1 MGWKATLIKPY
12 AHFTSARIKRWALN
26 PLPTQANVLENLLE
40 KGRQTAFGKDHK
52 LEQVRTHQELT
63 QAVPL
68 RDYEELVPY
77 IDRIKQGEQ
86 SVLWPGRPQ
95 YFAKT
100 SGTTSGVK
108 YIPITKDS
116 APNHV
121 GSAVQ
126 SVLLYMAE
134 TGNSKPIDHR
144 MLFLSGSP
152 ELERMGDILTGRLS
166 GIVNHHIPL
175 YLQRNR
181 VPSYKTNIIEDWEQ
195 KVDAIVAETL
205 KMSMGLISGIPPW
218 VQMYFDRIQE
228 RTGKKVMEVFPNF
241 NLLVYGGVNF
251 EPYAKRMWESIGRKV
266 DTIETYPASEGFL
279 AYQDSQQAEGM
290 LLLLNSG
297 IYFEFVPV
305 TELDSASPSRLSLAE
320 VKTGVNYAI
329 VLYSNAGLWGYVLG
343 DTVKFTSTLPYR
355 IVVTGRTKHYISAF
369 GEHVISEEVDRALAN
384 TMKYHPEVK
393 VAEYSVAPQ
402 VSPAEGLP
410 HHEWFIEFSQMP
422 ANMPAFERRLDEQM
436 RRCNTYYDDLV
447 KGAVLEPLR
456 IRALRQG
463 AFIDYMRS
471 LGKLGGQNK
480 VPRLSNTRVL
490 ANELEQ
496 YA

>member
-1 MGWKATLIKPY
+1 
-12 AHFTSARIKRWALN
+12 
-26 PLPTQANVLENLLE
+26 
-40 KGRQTAFGKDHK
+40 
-52 LEQVRTHQELT
+52 
-63 QAVPL
+63 
-68 RDYEELVPY
+68 
-77 IDRIKQGEQ
+77 
-86 SVLWPGRPQ
+86 
-95 YFAKT
+95 
-100 SGTTSGVK
+100 
-108 YIPITKDS
+108 
-116 APNHV
+116 
-121 GSAVQ
+121 
-126 SVLLYMAE
+126 
-134 TGNSKPIDHR
+134 
-144 MLFLSGSP
+144 
-152 ELERMGDILTGRLS
+152 
-166 GIVNHHIPL
+166 
-175 YLQRNR
+175 
-181 VPSYKTNIIEDWEQ
+181 
-195 KVDAIVAETL
+195 
-205 KMSMGLISGIPPW
+205 
-218 VQMYFDRIQE
+218 
-228 RTGKKVMEVFPNF
+228 
-241 NLLVYGGVNF
+241 
-251 EPYAKRMWESIGRKV
+251 
-266 DTIETYPASEGFL
+266 
-279 AYQDSQQAEGM
+279 M

-305 TELDSASPSRLSLAE
+305 SELDSTNPSRLSLAE